1 MPLTLSALIVAATMP
16 ALMQGAANVQSTAAS
31 AAVLKSPPSM
41 SARDS
46 TRALRFAHRAQSD
59 FEVLRRRLLPY
70 EDQYEVGCDA
80 VIGRYCYR
88 QQMGFGPPPESPQV
102 ITARSRLLIVLDSLG
117 QLLPGDRWIVGQ
129 KLRYLIE
136 QGRPDAA
143 DSVAISCAADT
154 RVRSMF
160 GWCLALAGYSAQER
174 GDYARADAAFA
185 EALQAMPENE
195 RCAFQDL
202 SILLDGRAAGQFR
215 RASCQERDTLAAAF
229 WRLVQPLYLTGV
241 NDMRTEFLARI
252 TRMFIERDTRTPMNG
267 WWNSDDRETLLRFG
281 GGQWYTQLYRP
292 PGSTREAPVA
302 SHRRGPAFN
311 FVPDGRALASPD
323 RLTLDDWEY
332 ADVATRSGY
341 APVWAGS
348 FEPLLDNQVAIFRR
362 GDSAVVVAAFNIT
375 DHVTTSHTK
384 FQAGVFA
391 AVVDSGIIQPP
402 IGTKLDNVGNAVVS
416 TIRAPWRPMIVSLE
430 VIDTSSRAA
439 GRARFALRMPAPG
452 SRLSLSDLL
461 LYTVSADSAPANL
474 DLAIPRALRALRVP
488 NNRQVGLFW
497 ETYGARP
504 QGEAFDYALLVQPI
518 GQSWLHRTFIKMH
531 VKDPDRTLS
540 LQWSEVPTVNNDVAC
555 RGVTVDLSRLKPG
568 RYRVSLSLTARG
580 ELPVVT
586 EREITIVD

>member
-1 MPLTLSALIVAATMP
+1 MPLSLSALIVAATMP
-16 ALMQGAANVQSTAAS
+16 ALMQSVATVQSAGPS
-31 AAVLKSPPSM
+31 AAILRSPPSM

-46 TRALRFAHRAQSD
+46 VRALRVAHRAQSD

-88 QQMGFGPPPESPQV
+88 QTMGFGPPPESPQV
-102 ITARSRLLIVLDSLG
+102 INARSRLLTVLDSLG
-117 QLLPGDRWIVGQ
+117 RLLPGDKWIIGQ

-143 DSVAISCAADT
+143 DSVAIACAADT
-154 RVRSMF
+154 RVRSTF
-160 GWCLALAGYSAQER
+160 SWCLALAGYTAQER
-174 GDYARADAAFA
+174 GDYARAEAAFT
-185 EALQAMPENE
+185 EALSAMPENE
-195 RCAFQDL
+195 RCEFQDL
-202 SILLDGRAAGQFR
+202 SILLDGRAAGQYR
-215 RASCQERDTLAAAF
+215 HASCQERDSLAAAF

-241 NDMRTEFLARI
+241 NDLRTEFLARI
-252 TRMFIERDTRTPMNG
+252 TRMYIERDTRTPMNG
-267 WWNSDDRETLLRFG
+267 WWGSDDRETLLRFG

-292 PGSTREAPVA
+292 PGSTRDAAVA

-311 FVPDGRALASPD
+311 FVPDGKALASPD
-323 RLTLDDWEY
+323 RLTLEDWGY

-348 FEPLLDNQVAIFRR
+348 FQPLVDNQVAIFRR
-362 GDSAVVVAAFNIT
+362 GDSALVVAAFNIT

-402 IGTKLDNVGNAVVS
+402 IGATLDNVGNTVVS

-439 GRARFALRMPAPG
+439 GRARFAPKLPAPG
-452 SRLSLSDLL
+452 TRLSLSDLL
-461 LYTVSADSAPANL
+461 LYTPQDSAPTNL
-474 DLAIPRALRALRVP
+474 NEAVPRALRALRVP

-518 GQSWLHRTFIKMH
+518 GQSWLHRTF
-531 VKDPDRTLS
+531 VKLRISDPDRSLS
-540 LQWSEVPTVNNDVAC
+540 LQWSEVPTVSNDIAC

-568 RYRVSLSLTARG
+568 RYRVSLSLASRG
-580 ELPVVT
+580 ELPIVS
-586 EREITIVD
+586 EREIVIVE